1 MPQETTKKEGML
13 LVTIKKCKQTV
24 DFTKKQSFKKVFSH
38 RHNRGKRKY
47 YYYYIQTTKNTA
59 TPISMILNLK
69 NNNREAEK

>member
-1 MPQETTKKEGML
+1 ML

-47 YYYYIQTTKNTA
+47 YYYIQTTKNTA

-69 NNNREAEK
+69 KNNNREAEI

>member
-1 MPQETTKKEGML
+1 ML

-47 YYYYIQTTKNTA
+47 YIQFYQKTA

-69 NNNREAEK
+69 KNREAEMFKIQPAI

>member
-1 MPQETTKKEGML
+1 
-13 LVTIKKCKQTV
+13 VTIKKCKQTV

-59 TPISMILNLK
+59 TPISMILNFK
-69 NNNREAEK
+69 KIIIERQKYE

>member
-1 MPQETTKKEGML
+1 
-13 LVTIKKCKQTV
+13 VTIKKCKQTV

-69 NNNREAEK
+69 KTIIERQKYE